1 MRSSWQVPPP
11 RAPRAAVGL
20 FWLPGFPAR
29 SSGGSGSWFLNPR
42 LQERGSEPRHRR
54 PRRAGGRGCFSQPLE
69 SGWEH
74 SQRANAAALPG
85 RCCQGLAWGGLS
97 FTWGGEEG
105 EKATCECR
113 KIFLFFLFFYLETTL
128 VLTMLNTGCIVSLC
142 CCRSVNSVSG
152 KSP

>member
-1 MRSSWQVPPP
+1 MGHGPGGGIWLFLPAPGIQPGRLAAGRCSQQTRQLLP
-11 RAPRAAVGL
+11 RALLRARRGVGV
-20 FWLPGFPAR
+20 
-29 SSGGSGSWFLNPR
+29 
-42 LQERGSEPRHRR
+42 
-54 PRRAGGRGCFSQPLE
+54 C
-69 SGWEH
+69 
-74 SQRANAAALPG
+74 
-85 RCCQGLAWGGLS
+85 GGLS

>member
-1 MRSSWQVPPP
+1 M
-11 RAPRAAVGL
+11 AVSPSP
-20 FWLPGFPAR
+20 WDPAR
-29 SSGGSGSWFLNPR
+29 KARGWT
-42 LQERGSEPRHRR
+42 LQP
-54 PRRAGGRGCFSQPLE
+54 
-69 SGWEH
+69 
-74 SQRANAAALPG
+74 ANTAAPAQGAAASQARGWLG
-85 RCCQGLAWGGLS
+85 GGLS